1 MRTITMD
8 GPAMNALGTGMM
20 DFVERELDAADGG
33 PVLLTGTGKA
43 FSAGLD
49 LREVVSLDVDG
60 MRAFL
65 GKLVSLCM
73 RIYRHPAPT
82 VALVNG
88 HAIAGG
94 AILALACDVR
104 IGTTDPRAR
113 MGLNEVA
120 LGLVFPP
127 AILELCRR
135 RIPQASHVE
144 VLLGGQ
150 LHSMAAALALG
161 MLDRCE
167 PEPGPVAQAR
177 LAALASHPPLAY
189 AAMKAS
195 LSEGILVTAEDEARF
210 MERWL
215 PVWTGDELKAKVR
228 ALLGG

>member
-1 MRTITMD
+1 MYTITMD

-20 DFVERELDAADGG
+20 DFVERELDAAGER

-49 LREVVSLDVDG
+49 LREVASLDEDG
-60 MRAFL
+60 MRVFL
-65 GKLVSLCM
+65 GKLVSLCL
-73 RIYRHPAPT
+73 RLYRHPAPT

-104 IGTTDPRAR
+104 IGTTHPRAR

-150 LHSMAAALALG
+150 LHAMADALALG

-167 PEPGPVAQAR
+167 DDPEPVARAT
-177 LAALASHPPLAY
+177 LESLGAHPPAAY
-189 AAMKAS
+189 AALKGS
-195 LSEGILVTAEDEARF
+195 LSQGVMVTEEDEARF
-210 MERWL
+210 LERWL
-215 PVWTGDELKAKVR
+215 PVWTGDALKAKVR
-228 ALLGG
+228 AILGE